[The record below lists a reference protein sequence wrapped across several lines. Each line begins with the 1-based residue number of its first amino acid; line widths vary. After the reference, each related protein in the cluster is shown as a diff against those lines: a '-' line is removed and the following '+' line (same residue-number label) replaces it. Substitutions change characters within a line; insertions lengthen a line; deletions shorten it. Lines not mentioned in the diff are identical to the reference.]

1 MKLLNSF
8 VLLASDASVDKAT
21 NQLSIFKIIDTVNLK
36 LDHDQY
42 NGYVAAG
49 DNSVK
54 NINFVYN
61 IVSSWKADASV
72 NEDILFD
79 VKIECI
85 DPGGKIS
92 NIGSSKAIMP
102 KNIGKLNL
110 VNKMESLPITIPGKY
125 VIKIMLTSE
134 QNKTIY
140 GDGLTEVIFNLI
152 RP

>member
-1 MKLLNSF
+1 MKLLNNF

-42 NGYVAAG
+42 KGYIAVG

-61 IVSSWKADASV
+61 VVSSWMTDAKIDD
-72 NEDILFD
+72 DILFD

-85 DPGGKIS
+85 DPNGKIS

-110 VNKMESLPITIPGKY
+110 VNKMESLPITVPGKY
-125 VIKIMLTSE
+125 AIKIILTSE
-134 QNKTIY
+134 QDKTIY
-140 GDGLTEVIFNLI
+140 GDGLSEVIFNLI